1 MYRIKPFLLW
11 AAPGV
16 LLAIALAYSFYRRS
30 ELGFWDGAVGNWL
43 ATLLGI
49 VTGVPV
55 ALAMERRRAEVQRV
69 SEERSSQL
77 IKGNVLRLLM
87 DELGDV
93 RAKIVE
99 RRKSIENIP
108 IEPLH
113 SSAWDAMRAAGNLR
127 LIAEPPL
134 IGPISEAY
142 RLIHLISETE
152 HLLLRIIYGV
162 NVNFPDGENAAQKV
176 LRNVQAFHTPAL
188 LAINRALTVVE
199 QELKTGESPCV
210 DA

>member
-1 MYRIKPFLLW
+1 MYRIRLVLLW

-93 RAKIVE
+93 
-99 RRKSIENIP
+99 
-108 IEPLH
+108 
-113 SSAWDAMRAAGNLR
+113 
-127 LIAEPPL
+127 
-134 IGPISEAY
+134 
-142 RLIHLISETE
+142 
-152 HLLLRIIYGV
+152 
-162 NVNFPDGENAAQKV
+162 
-176 LRNVQAFHTPAL
+176 
-188 LAINRALTVVE
+188 
-199 QELKTGESPCV
+199 
-210 DA
+210 